1 MGFQHTLY
9 LKRFASEVR
18 SKDENYDLPDHLDGK
33 KYVWQCGA
41 RDFADT
47 VRHFGTKVG
56 DYVYEFAPYQV
67 ARILAALMTEL
78 IQHYEVYDKA
88 HEDYR
93 DNIKYNEKARA
104 DRLCTDSYAILRTMD
119 NEMDK
124 TSCRYL
130 DEFEDSY
137 RMFRIVKGL
146 SGIASTMN
154 EDDILVWEA
163 G

>member
-18 SKDENYDLPDHLDGK
+18 SKDENLDLPDHLDGK

-41 RDFADT
+41 REFADT
-47 VRHFGTKVG
+47 VRHFGTKVS
-56 DYVYEFAPYQV
+56 DYVYEFTPHQV
-67 ARILAALMTEL
+67 ARILAALMTEF

-88 HEDYR
+88 WEDYR
-93 DNIKYNEKARA
+93 DNVKYNEEARA
-104 DRLCTDSYAILRTMD
+104 DKLCADSYAILRTMD
-119 NEMDK
+119 REMDK
-124 TSCRYL
+124 TPHLYY

-154 EDDILVWEA
+154 EDDVLVWEA

>member
-9 LKRFASEVR
+9 LKRFANEVR
-18 SKDENYDLPDHLDGK
+18 NKDENYDLPDHLDGK
-33 KYVWQCGA
+33 KYIWQCGA

-47 VRHFGTKVG
+47 VKHFGTKVD
-56 DYVYEFAPYQV
+56 DYVYEFAPHQV
-67 ARILAALMTEL
+67 ARILAALMIEI

-88 HEDYR
+88 HEDYC

-104 DRLCTDSYAILRTMD
+104 DKLCADSYAILRTMD
-119 NEMDK
+119 KEMDE
-124 TSCRYL
+124 TSHHYY
-130 DEFEDSY
+130 DEFEDSC

-146 SGIASTMN
+146 SNIASTMN
-154 EDDILVWEA
+154 EDDVLVWEA

>member
-9 LKRFASEVR
+9 LKRFTSEVR
-18 SKDENYDLPDHLDGK
+18 SKDENLDLPDHLDGK

-47 VRHFGTKVG
+47 VRRFGTKV
-56 DYVYEFAPYQV
+56 DEFTYEFAPHQV
-67 ARILAALMTEL
+67 ARILAALMAEL
-78 IQHYEVYDKA
+78 IVHYEIYDKA
-88 HEDYR
+88 YEDYR
-93 DNIKYNEKARA
+93 DNVKYNEEAKT
-104 DRLCTDSYAILRTMD
+104 DKLCVDSYAILRTMD

-124 TSCRYL
+124 TSRHYY

-154 EDDILVWEA
+154 EDDVLVWKA

>member
-9 LKRFASEVR
+9 LKRFANEVR
-18 SKDENYDLPDHLDGK
+18 SNDENLDLPDHLDGK

-41 RDFADT
+41 RGFANT
-47 VRHFGTKVG
+47 VRRFGTQVG
-56 DYVYEFAPYQV
+56 ECKYEFAPHQV
-67 ARILAALMTEL
+67 ARILGALMSEVIT
-78 IQHYEVYDKA
+78 HYEVYDA
-88 HEDYR
+88 AWVDYR
-93 DNIKYNEKARA
+93 DNVKYNKNAKA
-104 DRLCTDSYAILRTMD
+104 DKLCADSYAILRTMD
-119 NEMDK
+119 RDMDK
-124 TSCRYL
+124 TSCYYY

-154 EDDILVWEA
+154 EDDVLVWEA

>member
-18 SKDENYDLPDHLDGK
+18 NKDENLDLPDHLDGK

-47 VRHFGTKVG
+47 VRQFGTKV
-56 DYVYEFAPYQV
+56 DEYTYEFAPHQV
-67 ARILAALMTEL
+67 ARILAALMSEV
-78 IQHYEVYDKA
+78 IEHYEVYDKA

-93 DNIKYNEKARA
+93 DNVKYNEEAKA
-104 DRLCTDSYAILRTMD
+104 DKLCADSYAILRTMD
-119 NEMDK
+119 REMDE
-124 TSCRYL
+124 TSHHYY

-146 SGIASTMN
+146 NRIASTMN
-154 EDDILVWEA
+154 EDDVLVWEA

>member
-9 LKRFASEVR
+9 LKRFANEVR
-18 SKDENYDLPDHLDGK
+18 SKNENYDLPDHLDGK
-33 KYVWQCGA
+33 KYIWQCGA

-47 VRHFGTKVG
+47 VRRFGTKVG
-56 DYVYEFAPYQV
+56 EDMYEFVPHQV
-67 ARILAALMTEL
+67 ARILGALMAEVMER
-78 IQHYEVYDKA
+78 YEVYDKA
-88 HEDYR
+88 WEDYR
-93 DNIKYNEKARA
+93 DNVKYNEEAKA
-104 DRLCTDSYAILRTMD
+104 DKLCADSYAILRTMD
-119 NEMDK
+119 KEIDK
-124 TSCRYL
+124 TSRHYY

-154 EDDILVWEA
+154 EDDVLVWEA